1 MFAMATAN
9 RPEIWVDAAMR
20 LGERDLTMMRRIVSA
35 QLKRMEGKGESLPT
49 VQDLDREL
57 AIERG

>member
-1 MFAMATAN
+1 
-9 RPEIWVDAAMR
+9 VDAAMR

-35 QLKRMEGKGESLPT
+35 QLKRMEGSGESLPT

-57 AIERG
+57 VIESG